1 MTKET
6 FITLLLFLF
15 PIISIGQT
23 DSSYI
28 LTGIIV
34 DGLKNIP
41 LPGTHVFTSSKTGT
55 KTSINGVFT
64 ITVFYNDTISISY
77 IGYKKVNYIAP
88 KKTKGKYLTKFKL
101 YKDSIILDEVQI
113 FPYPSYKEFK
123 AAFLALDKQSERVQI
138 NGVKTY
144 VDKIRTPYKPSFL
157 NPASFI
163 YDRLFDKQAKLK
175 RRLNRYRKT
184 IKNVK

>member
-88 KKTKGKYLTKFKL
+88 KKSKGKYLTKFKL